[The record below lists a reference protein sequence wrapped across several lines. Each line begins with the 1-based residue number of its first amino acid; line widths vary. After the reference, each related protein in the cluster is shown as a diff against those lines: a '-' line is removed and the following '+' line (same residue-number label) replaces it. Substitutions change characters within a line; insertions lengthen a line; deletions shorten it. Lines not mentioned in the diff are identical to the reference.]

1 MPGRTLAGFTPLLL
15 RFLPPPSLSS
25 YPPPLSE
32 PSPLSFICIPLLQS
46 SSRFVP
52 LLSPCLSIHS
62 LSFMISLFSCLLSTC
77 FIFFPL
83 TLLTPSLSSASL
95 SSFLL
100 PSIFIFYCNAWLKQC
115 EHPSMTPMYH
125 CRISHSKII
134 GITVLKK
141 IIFLEISSKNES
153 VHRMWWLENCLF
165 TTSDLRSVS
174 WAQFN
179 LREFFL
185 M

>member
-1 MPGRTLAGFTPLLL
+1 MTLLCWHRLCRAEHWLDLLLCCCASSPLPLSALILPLSRSHLPFPSSASLFYSPLLV
-15 RFLPPPSLSS
+15 
-25 YPPPLSE
+25 
-32 PSPLSFICIPLLQS
+32 
-46 SSRFVP
+46 FVP

-141 IIFLEISSKNES
+141 IIFLEISSKNEC
-153 VHRMWWLENCLF
+153 VHRM
-165 TTSDLRSVS
+165 
-174 WAQFN
+174 
-179 LREFFL
+179 
-185 M
+185 